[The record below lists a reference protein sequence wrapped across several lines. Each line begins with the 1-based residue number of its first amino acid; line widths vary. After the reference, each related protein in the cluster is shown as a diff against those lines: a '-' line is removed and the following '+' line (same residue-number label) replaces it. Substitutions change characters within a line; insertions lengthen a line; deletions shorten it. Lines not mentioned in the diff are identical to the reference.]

1 MAGKELTWDDTQRI
15 GIALCRHHSEID
27 PENVALKDVHRLA
40 TLLAEFKGNPADF
53 NEKKLE
59 AIRSAWNMEFL
70 DRTQ

>member
-1 MAGKELTWDDTQRI
+1 MAGKELTWDDAKKI
-15 GIALCRHHSEID
+15 GIALSRQHSEID
-27 PENVALKDVHRLA
+27 PENLALQEIHRLA

-53 NEKKLE
+53 DEKKLE